1 MPVIIDGLIEVN
13 RRALE
18 LFVKDKDFMYQLV
31 NNWLI
36 ETDAHYSWSGIGLH
50 NGRRHLILRPRGA
63 TQISIKYEDYSAD
76 CLSDLRHIEK
86 RIVKYKGKR

>member
-1 MPVIIDGLIEVN
+1 MLIEVN
-13 RRALE
+13 RKVLEQFVQDRA
-18 LFVKDKDFMYQLV
+18 FMYKLV

-36 ETDAHYSWSGIGLH
+36 ETDAHYSWHGVGLH
-50 NGRRHLILRPRGA
+50 YGRKHLIFRPRGA

-86 RIVKYKGKR
+86 RVMKYKGRR